1 MLAAKSIKYSYNS
14 NNSFEFPDFCLKST
28 EDLLIIGDSGVG
40 KTTFLNI
47 LGGLLLPQSGSIT
60 LNGTNYS
67 DLSSKD
73 LDKFR
78 GKNIGIIFQSPYF
91 VNNLN
96 LMDNLLFSL
105 FLSKN
110 HQDKNVVIELLN
122 QVGLKDKI
130 YSKPND
136 LSQGEKQRAS
146 IALALVKKPNLILAD
161 EPTSSLDDNNCDLVV
176 SLLKEQSQLSKCKLI
191 IITHDARLKKHF
203 KNSIKLCI

>member
-14 NNSFEFPDFCLKST
+14 NNSFEFPDFCLEST
-28 EDLLIIGDSGVG
+28 EDLLILGDSGVG

-110 HQDKNVVIELLN
+110 NQDKNVVIELLN

-203 KNSIKLCI
+203 KNSIKL

>member
-1 MLAAKSIKYSYNS
+1 MLAAKSIKYSYDS
-14 NNSFEFPDFCLKST
+14 NNTFEFPDFCLEST

-203 KNSIKLCI
+203 KNSIKL

>member
-14 NNSFEFPDFCLKST
+14 NNTFEFPDFCLEST

-67 DLSSKD
+67 DLNSKD

-203 KNSIKLCI
+203 KNSIKL

>member
-14 NNSFEFPDFCLKST
+14 NNSFEFPDFCLEST

-47 LGGLLLPQSGSIT
+47 LGGLLSPQSGSIT

-67 DLSSKD
+67 DLSNKD

-110 HQDKNVVIELLN
+110 QQDKNVVIELLN

-176 SLLKEQSQLSKCKLI
+176 SLLKEQSQLNKCKLI

-203 KNSIKLCI
+203 KNSVKL

>member
-1 MLAAKSIKYSYNS
+1 MLVAKSIKYSYNS
-14 NNSFEFPDFCLKST
+14 NNTFEFPDFCLEST

-47 LGGLLLPQSGSIT
+47 LGGLLSPQSGSIT

-67 DLSSKD
+67 DLSNKD

-110 HQDKNVVIELLN
+110 QQDKNVVIELLN

-203 KNSIKLCI
+203 KNSIKL

>member
-14 NNSFEFPDFCLKST
+14 NNSFEFPDFCLEST

-176 SLLKEQSQLSKCKLI
+176 SLLKEQSQLNKCKLI

-203 KNSIKLCI
+203 KNSIKL

>member
-14 NNSFEFPDFCLKST
+14 NNTFEFPDFCLEST

-47 LGGLLLPQSGSIT
+47 LGGLLSPQSGSIT

-67 DLSSKD
+67 DLSNKD

-96 LMDNLLFSL
+96 LLDNLLFSL
-105 FLSKN
+105 FLSQN

-176 SLLKEQSQLSKCKLI
+176 SLLKEQSQLNKCKLI

-203 KNSIKLCI
+203 KNSIKL

>member
-14 NNSFEFPDFCLKST
+14 NNTFEFPDFCLEST

-67 DLSSKD
+67 DLNSKD

-146 IALALVKKPNLILAD
+146 IALALIKKPNLILAD

-203 KNSIKLCI
+203 KNSIKL

>member
-14 NNSFEFPDFCLKST
+14 NNTFEFPDFCLEST
-28 EDLLIIGDSGVG
+28 EELLIIGDSGVG

-47 LGGLLLPQSGSIT
+47 LGGLLSPQSGSIT

-67 DLSSKD
+67 DLSNKD

-105 FLSKN
+105 FLSQN
-110 HQDKNVVIELLN
+110 QQDKNVVIELLN
-122 QVGLKDKI
+122 QVGLNDKI

-176 SLLKEQSQLSKCKLI
+176 SLLKEQSQLNKCKLI

-203 KNSIKLCI
+203 KN